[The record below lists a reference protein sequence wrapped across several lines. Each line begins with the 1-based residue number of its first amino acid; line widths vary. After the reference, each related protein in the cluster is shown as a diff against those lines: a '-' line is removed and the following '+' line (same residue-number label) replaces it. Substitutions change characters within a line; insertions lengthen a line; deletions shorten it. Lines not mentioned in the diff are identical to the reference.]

1 MGLTYL
7 PRWTFVVFIF
17 AAILLFALA
26 GIFGLIFSVL
36 TYLIFLF
43 IFRGAKKDLREDSNS
58 SAGVIFSPVN
68 GKVIK
73 ISKNIE
79 HSFFGK
85 RYTSILIHVPFWRGL
100 GLFFPATAEVQDV
113 KTSCEDCVDHL
124 LKFKLASGLEIGF
137 SVGLNILRLVPQIVV
152 LPGDRGKQKM
162 NFGYLPFGG
171 AVRVYI
177 PSSLEVLINEN
188 DEVVAGQGI
197 LAGIPTDLEG
207 KQND

>member
-7 PRWTFVVFIF
+7 PRWTFVAFIF
-17 AAILLFALA
+17 SAIALFALV
-26 GIFGLIFSVL
+26 GIFGLISSIL
-36 TYLIFLF
+36 IYSIFLI
-43 IFRGAKKDLREDSNS
+43 IFRRVRKDLREDSNS

-68 GKVIK
+68 GRVVK
-73 ISKNIE
+73 IVKNTE

-85 RYTSILIHVPFWRGL
+85 SYTSILIQVPFWKGL
-100 GLFFPATAEVQDV
+100 GLFFPVTSEIQDV
-113 KTSCEDCVDHL
+113 KTSFESCPDHL
-124 LKFKLASGLEIGF
+124 VKFKLASGLEVGF

-171 AVRVYI
+171 SVKVYI

-197 LAGIPTDLEG
+197 LAGIPSDIEENLI
-207 KQND
+207 